1 MSDIAILKEM
11 IQETATVSLE
21 NDLDGRN
28 KVILK
33 EPKPPNYYVTI
44 CGMPNDDN
52 VIIINPEEFK
62 SLDTIFKGNR
72 GERKRAD
79 FIIIADTGKKKV
91 ILCIEMKAGKG
102 GEMKDIIAQLQGA
115 QCFIAYCREI
125 GKSFWDHPN
134 FLKDYDCRFIS
145 IKNITQKTNTRFD
158 VNRIY
163 PNQNLASKLKILHRS
178 GKSFE
183 FKHLVHCQK

>member
-11 IQETATVSLE
+11 IKETATVSLE
-21 NDLDGRN
+21 IDLNGGN
-28 KVILK
+28 QVILK
-33 EPKPPNYYVTI
+33 EPKYNYDITI
-44 CGMPNDDN
+44 YGMPDGDN

-102 GEMKDIIAQLQGA
+102 GEMKDIIEQLQGA

>member
-28 KVILK
+28 KVILR

-44 CGMPNDDN
+44 RGMPDDDN

-79 FIIIADTGKKKV
+79 YIIIADTGKKKV

-115 QCFIAYCREI
+115 KCFVAYCREI
-125 GKSFWDHPN
+125 GKSFWHHPN
-134 FLKDYDCRFIS
+134 FLEDYNLRFIS

-158 VNRIY
+158 ANRTY

-178 GKSFE
+178 GKCFE
-183 FKHLVHCQK
+183 FNHLVNCQK

>member
-28 KVILK
+28 KVILR

-44 CGMPNDDN
+44 RGMPDDDN

-72 GERKRAD
+72 GERERAD

-178 GKSFE
+178 AKSFE
-183 FKHLVHCQK
+183 FNHLVHCQK